1 MGRGFIQIC
10 DGGLTF
16 LKFQVNS
23 DGLTHIYIY
32 IYIYIYILLR
42 KITLTN
48 FLNVFTIVYRF
59 ITSKMKS

>member
-23 DGLTHIYIY
+23 DGLTVYLKKHNIYTFGNIASFGSY
-32 IYIYIYILLR
+32 KDSQLV
-42 KITLTN
+42 TT
-48 FLNVFTIVYRF
+48 
-59 ITSKMKS
+59 